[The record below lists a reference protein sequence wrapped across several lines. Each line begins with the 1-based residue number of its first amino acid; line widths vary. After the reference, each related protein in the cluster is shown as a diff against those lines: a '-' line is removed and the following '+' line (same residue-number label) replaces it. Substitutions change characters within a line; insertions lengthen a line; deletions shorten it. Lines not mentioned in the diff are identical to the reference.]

1 MGYLLGSTQVLAG
14 VGSIVLWW
22 LTVHLV
28 ERRNAGKPLT
38 NLGFSVVPA
47 FFLTW
52 FVAGCVLI
60 LRGLGAV

>member
-1 MGYLLGSTQVLAG
+1 MGSLLGSAQVLAG
-14 VGSIVLWW
+14 LGSLVLWW

-28 ERRNAGKPLT
+28 ERRNAGKPFT

-47 FFLTW
+47 FFLMW

-60 LRGLGAV
+60 LRGFGVV